1 MENYQRA
8 DGGIDVPEALWS
20 YMGGVKQ
27 IGKRG
32 DAR

>member
-8 DGGIDVPEALWS
+8 DAGIDVPEALWP

-27 IGKRG
+27 ILP
-32 DAR
+32 AR